1 MIFIVLVAFPVVWIC
16 YLFYQYALNVPHW
29 DDHALKYFILNFEK
43 TTSFNDK
50 IKLLFAQH
58 NEHRIV
64 LTRLFALLVVFLKG
78 NLDFKWLMFLG
89 NLSLF
94 GILVIFYKIL
104 IINKKPIISA
114 IPLVW
119 LLLTASL
126 YEIFFWGMTSVQ
138 NFWVIFLALFS
149 FYHLSYKSSKYSFL
163 LALVT
168 SLLALLTS
176 GNGLLVGIIGFVILG
191 LIKEYK
197 LLFLWMIFNGILIFY
212 YFFFYTQ
219 RPDSAA
225 SLHEFS
231 LMAFMKNTIVFL
243 GVALDSFWIL
253 PFLRVKI
260 AIAAAIVL
268 FTFFVVVAFKLL
280 NKNKLVNENQNFL
293 FLFSSTLFIL
303 GTAAIIV
310 LSRLNYGTD
319 ILFTSKYKI
328 YSTLFAMLLCCY
340 FLVIQST
347 KTYKLTLL
355 ISMIFGI
362 LIWLN
367 FYLIDYRNVIY
378 TYQERIA
385 DLINW
390 KLEAKNKGQQI
401 SNYPYQMPL
410 SLLDN
415 FPTNFM
421 KDSTIIDSI
430 NEQKD
435 YIDFVD
441 SNFVSQ
447 NASYLLLKNN
457 QEEFIVPTFAKV
469 NPSKKTILKNYF
481 VNGFTASF
489 SKINRVSGKYQIFL
503 IQSEENSLRMFNT
516 GKVIDIE
523 GVIQKEK
530 PKNW

>member
-1 MIFIVLVAFPVVWIC
+1 MFTAFPIIWIC
-16 YLFYQYALNVPHW
+16 QVFFQFALNVPHW

-43 TTSFNDK
+43 SSSFTEK

-64 LTRLFALLVVFLKG
+64 LTRLFALLVVFIKG

-94 GILVIFYKIL
+94 GILGIFYKIL
-104 IINKKPIISA
+104 KINKKTIFA
-114 IPLVW
+114 LIPLVW

-126 YEIFFWGMTSVQ
+126 YEIYFWGMTSVQ

-149 FYHLSYKSSKYSFL
+149 FYHLSYKSSKYSFSIAV
-163 LALVT
+163 LA

-176 GNGLLVGIIGFVILG
+176 GNGLLVAIIGIIILG

-197 LLFLWMIFNGILIFY
+197 LLFRWSVFNGILIFC

-231 LMAFMKNTIVFL
+231 LLTFLKNSIIFL

-253 PFLRVKI
+253 PFSREII
-260 AIAAAIVL
+260 AITAAIVL
-268 FTFFVVVAFKLL
+268 FALFVILVFKLL
-280 NKNKLVNENQNFL
+280 INNKLVGKNQNFL
-293 FLFSSTLFIL
+293 FLLSSTLFIL

-310 LSRLNYGTD
+310 LSRLNYGTEV
-319 ILFTSKYKI
+319 LFTSKYKI
-328 YSTLFAMLLCCY
+328 YSTLFVMLLCCY
-340 FLVIQST
+340 FLIIQST
-347 KTYKLTLL
+347 KNHILTLI
-355 ISMIFGI
+355 ISTVFSV

-367 FYLIDYRNVIY
+367 SYLIDYRNVIY
-378 TYQERIA
+378 TYQERIS
-385 DLINW
+385 DLTNW

-401 SNYPYQMPL
+401 SNYPYQMP
-410 SLLDN
+410 SVLLEN
-415 FPTNFM
+415 IPTNIS
-421 KDSTIIDSI
+421 KDSIIIDAI
-430 NEQKD
+430 QEQKE

-441 SNFVSQ
+441 SDFASQ
-447 NASYLLLKNN
+447 GLCYLLLKNK
-457 QEEFIVPTFAKV
+457 QEEIIVPTFAKV
-469 NPSKKTILKNYF
+469 NPSKKGILKNYF

-503 IQSEENSLRMFNT
+503 IKSDGNSLRMFDT